1 MHVFLFMINNSKT
14 KTTNQSYLLLAGSES
29 TMFSDSNIGDPG
41 LLLADTVTKLKKK
54 LITTTVEP

>member
-1 MHVFLFMINNSKT
+1 MINNSKT
-14 KTTNQSYLLLAGSES
+14 KLTNQSYLLFAGSES

-41 LLLADTVTKLKKK
+41 LLLADTVTKFKKK